1 MLRIYPSNPDNH
13 VIPHTSTPSL
23 SSFSL
28 FSPLSSLSLLSLTL
42 TSIASCVHEQCSDKD
57 LAAHHLLLFISA
69 LIPKAMSSLLTSVVI
84 ELSKTENKRWCEC
97 CHDDSLLEDVLL
109 EVQRLWPPFFGGR
122 RISTQVHYLLQFLL
136 SVCLSVCCYTYKNL
150 NLCAVVPLT
159 ALFLLDLCLGL
170 VIF

>member
-1 MLRIYPSNPDNH
+1 MLRLTQTTIIFNSLP
-13 VIPHTSTPSL
+13 PSL
-23 SSFSL
+23 L
-28 FSPLSSLSLLSLTL
+28 FLSPLPLLFLSSPLSPLSLLSLTL

-57 LAAHHLLLFISA
+57 SAAHHLLLFISA

-136 SVCLSVCCYTYKNL
+136 SVCLSVATLTKNY
-150 NLCAVVPLT
+150 
-159 ALFLLDLCLGL
+159 
-170 VIF
+170 

>member
-136 SVCLSVCCYTYKNL
+136 SLCLSVCCYTYKNY
-150 NLCAVVPLT
+150 
-159 ALFLLDLCLGL
+159 
-170 VIF
+170 